1 MVDWNDDG
9 LKDLLVGDYW
19 GKVEYFRNA
28 GTPGNPAL
36 TSEGYLVVD
45 GSELSV
51 INNACPCVED
61 WNGDGL
67 NDLLVGA
74 SDGFV
79 RLFINEGSNADPV
92 FIRTEY
98 VTLETGEQ
106 LSVPGRAAPVVI
118 DLNNDGLKDVV
129 SGCTNG
135 KAYFFENAGTN
146 SNPQLLDPVTLG
158 IDTLDIY
165 AGATGRFAPIDWDGD
180 GTVDLMA
187 GSIES
192 RLKLYRQT
200 SYTQPVP
207 QIILTNN
214 SGWIIPTSG
223 GVVEF
228 TIEIENP
235 AASTLT
241 FDVWTEARLPDY
253 SYFGPLLSRS
263 DVTLV
268 PAAMIS
274 RDLSQSVPASAPN
287 GLYFY
292 HGYVGNFAELQ
303 VYDDAYFFFHKMD
316 IGGGDCVEGWELY
329 GWFDELAGENTT
341 VPPEKPCLVV
351 APNPFNEVTTINYDL
366 PASGYITILVYNS
379 HGRKLTTLVE
389 GYAPKGKHALNWNA
403 GDFSSGIYLVSLQT
417 ESQQDARKV
426 VLLK

>member
-19 GKVEYFRNA
+19 GKVEYYRNV

-36 TSEGYLVVD
+36 TSEGCLMVD

-51 INNACPCVED
+51 INNACPCVDD

-79 RLFINEGSNADPV
+79 RLFLNEGSNATPV
-92 FIRTEY
+92 FNRTQY
-98 VTLETGEQ
+98 VTLAGGEQ
-106 LSVPGRAAPVVI
+106 LAVPGRAAPVVI
-118 DLNNDGLKDVV
+118 DLDNDGLKDVV

-135 KAYFFENAGTN
+135 KAYFFENTGTN
-146 SNPQLLDPVTLG
+146 SNPQLLDPVMLG

-165 AGATGRFAPIDWDGD
+165 AGATGRFAPLDWDGD
-180 GTVDLMA
+180 GDLDLMA

-192 RLKLYRQT
+192 RLKLYKRTVT
-200 SYTQPVP
+200 SQPAP
-207 QIILTNN
+207 QITLTNN

-235 AASTLT
+235 AILALT
-241 FDVWTEARLPDY
+241 FDIWTEARLPNY
-253 SYFGPLLSRS
+253 SYFGPLLSRN
-263 DVTLV
+263 DVNLP
-268 PAAMIS
+268 PAATIS
-274 RDLSQSVPASAPN
+274 RDLSQNVPASAPN

-292 HGYVGNFAELQ
+292 HTYVGNYTELQ

-316 IGGGDCVEGWELY
+316 ISAGDRIEGWELY
-329 GWFDELAGENTT
+329 GWHDEPVSENAALL
-341 VPPEKPCLVV
+341 PEKPCLEVT
-351 APNPFNEVTTINYDL
+351 PNPFNEVTTINYEL
-366 PASGYITILVYNS
+366 PSSGYITMLVYNPN
-379 HGRKLTTLVE
+379 GRKLTSLVE
-389 GYAPKGKHALNWNA
+389 GYAPGGKHALSWNA
-403 GDFSSGIYLVSLQT
+403 GDFSSGIYLISLQT
-417 ESQQDARKV
+417 ETFQDVQKV